1 MVASV
6 RDAVPVDHCECHL
19 EHSGAGHRPVEER
32 GTIFNSSLIECQ
44 ADLAPQ
50 EPFKLNLLALVQFVT
65 YCIIIVPINF
75 YWQRWMEAHYP
86 GFPTSLRRWFS
97 RSPSPRRGGAR
108 AIDNQPVLIPIEEL
122 AVKEKSIASVQ
133 SSSHASRLPSS
144 GDGSSP
150 NGTKNFVIKFLLD
163 QTVGSVMNIWLFIVL
178 INLLKGSS
186 WAFAATRVREDMPG
200 IMVARLKYRPVV
212 ASLMYTVIPVD
223 RRVVFGSACGVIW
236 SVYLSLHSL
245 SR

>member
-1 MVASV
+1 MWSPLYVTLVQS
-6 RDAVPVDHCECHL
+6 
-19 EHSGAGHRPVEER
+19 
-32 GTIFNSSLIECQ
+32 TIVNAISNI
-44 ADLAPQ
+44 LAQ
-50 EPFKLNLLALVQFVT
+50 IIDQWKSTEPFKLNLAALIQFVT

-97 RSPSPRRGGAR
+97 SSSSLSSSSTNPRAV
-108 AIDNQPVLIPIEEL
+108 DSQPILIPMEEL
-122 AVKEKSIASVQ
+122 AVKEKSIESVQ
-133 SSSHASRLPSS
+133 SSSQFWRWTSSSSRKPASAAPSTS
-144 GDGSSP
+144 RN
-150 NGTKNFVIKFLLD
+150 NGTRNFIIKFMLD

-178 INLLKGSS
+178 INILKGNTL
-186 WAFAATRVREDMPG
+186 AFTATRVREDMPD
-200 IMVARLKYRPVV
+200 IMIARLKYRPVV

-236 SVYLSLHSL
+236 SIYLSLHSL

>member
-1 MVASV
+1 MWSPLYVTLFQS
-6 RDAVPVDHCECHL
+6 
-19 EHSGAGHRPVEER
+19 
-32 GTIFNSSLIECQ
+32 TIVNAISNI
-44 ADLAPQ
+44 LAQ
-50 EPFKLNLLALVQFVT
+50 IIDQWKSEEPFRLNFTALVQFVT

-97 RSPSPRRGGAR
+97 RSSSPRAAPGGR
-108 AIDNQPVLIPIEEL
+108 AVDNHPVLIPIEEL

-133 SSSHASRLPSS
+133 SSSHASRLPSAS
-144 GDGSSP
+144 DRNNNP

-186 WAFAATRVREDMPG
+186 WAFTATRVREDMPG
-200 IMVARLKYRPVV
+200 IMIARLKYRPVV